1 MIMALGYDCYCRVK
15 EVAKQERG
23 NKKYFS
29 SFSQD
34 DDSDEEELTAEQK
47 GEWY

>member
-1 MIMALGYDCYCRVK
+1 MIVALGCDCYCRVK

-23 NKKYFS
+23 NQKYFS

-34 DDSDEEELTAEQK
+34 DDSDEELTAEQK
-47 GEWY
+47 GEWH